1 MSRRAHPA
9 SSSSLLANLASSPFV
24 NKRPV
29 QRFTA
34 VAWMVGA
41 LLIGINVALWV
52 QYRHESTALR
62 GRLAETRA
70 AIDRKSGN
78 VVEMDQQLRGLRLG
92 AQNAQVGFL
101 NDRIAE
107 RTFPWSLL
115 FERIAATLPDGV
127 RLMSLAPVFS
137 DAKRADTKS
146 RTGRRTSPPPA
157 PEDELI
163 NLKLQGAAKT
173 DDVALRARRRVLR
186 VAGVRPSPAVP
197 GERHRRRGRVHGRSR
212 LSAALHRRRLA
223 PARRRAGIGGRGGSS
238 GRGRRGE
245 GGGRAPRIVE
255 VSE

>member
-34 VAWMVGA
+34 AAWMVGA
-41 LLIGINVALWV
+41 LLTGVNVALWV
-52 QYRHESTALR
+52 QYRHESMALR

-78 VVEMDQQLRGLRLG
+78 VVEMDEQLRGLRLG
-92 AQNAQVGFL
+92 AQNAQIKFL
-101 NDRIAE
+101 NNRIAE

-127 RLMSLAPVFS
+127 RLMSLAPVFT
-137 DAKRADTKS
+137 KRDDTKS
-146 RTGRRTSPPPA
+146 QDGEKDLPPPA
-157 PEDELI
+157 PEDEII

-173 DDVALRARRRVLR
+173 DDSLYELIDAFFA
-186 VAGVRPSPAVP
+186 
-197 GERHRRRGRVHGRSR
+197 
-212 LSAALHRRRLA
+212 A
-223 PARRRAGIGGRGGSS
+223 PAFANPRLFQENATAAEVEFTVEVDYRPRFTGDASHQPAAAEESSTEEDGAAGAGA
-238 GRGRRGE
+238 E
-245 GGGRAPRIVE
+245 KTAVEPEIVE

>member
-41 LLIGINVALWV
+41 LLTGVNVALWV

-78 VVEMDQQLRGLRLG
+78 VVEMDDQLRGLRLG

-127 RLMSLAPVFS
+127 RLMSLAPVFTKRD
-137 DAKRADTKS
+137 DAKPREGKKDVRRPLP
-146 RTGRRTSPPPA
+146 RTRSSTSSS
-157 PEDELI
+157 
-163 NLKLQGAAKT
+163 
-173 DDVALRARRRVLR
+173 RARRRPTTSLYELIDAFFAAPAFAHPRLFQESTTAAEVEFT
-186 VAGVRPSPAVP
+186 VEVDYRPRFTGDASHQPAAAQ
-197 GERHRRRGRVHGRSR
+197 ES
-212 LSAALHRRRLA
+212 SAAEEGA
-223 PARRRAGIGGRGGSS
+223 AGAGAEKAARRA
-238 GRGRRGE
+238 E
-245 GGGRAPRIVE
+245 IVE